1 MTMGSLRVAIL
12 GCGTVGGGVAKIL
25 LEQREVLATRAGV
38 EIELAKILDLF
49 PAASSKRHGL
59 PMDLYCGDSDE
70 LSREEAGQFT
80 EEILKDD
87 SIDLVVETIGG
98 SGKAILDIAL
108 SVLDHGK
115 HLATA
120 NKALL
125 AKHGQAIFA
134 ASNRNGRAVGFEA
147 AVCGAIPIIK
157 GIREC
162 FSGDEIL
169 AISGILNGTS
179 NYILSKMEAEG
190 QSFDAA
196 LKQAQDQGYAEA
208 DPALDINGGDPG
220 HKLILLL
227 KLVFGLDVDF
237 EDLSIEGIESI
248 TSADINFAQEM
259 GCSIKLIG
267 YAKKEGDD
275 VFAAVRPMLVK
286 RKNLLSDIQGATN
299 AVRLDNR
306 YSQENVLIGQGAGS
320 LETGSAIVSDI
331 LFLAKYGE
339 NAVQELPS
347 SDCRLRSF
355 NELAFPYNI
364 VFTTADVPGITGIVA
379 TAIGN
384 QQINIDTVSHNRHD
398 PENAVFSIATMPC
411 TYDQIQAAI
420 VEIQDAQPGS
430 LLKDPKVIPIL
441 GE

>member
-1 MTMGSLRVAIL
+1 MTMASFRVAIL

-25 LEQREVLATRAGV
+25 LEQREALAARAGI
-38 EIELAKILDLF
+38 EIELVRILDLF

-59 PMDLYCGDSDE
+59 PIELYCGGSNE

-98 SGKAILDIAL
+98 SGQAILDIAL

-125 AKHGQAIFA
+125 AKHGPAIFG
-134 ASNRNGRAVGFEA
+134 ASNRNSRAVGFEA

-162 FSGDEIL
+162 FTGDEIL
-169 AISGILNGTS
+169 ALSGILNGTS

-220 HKLILLL
+220 HKLTILL

-237 EDLSIEGIESI
+237 EDLPIEGIESI

-259 GCSIKLIG
+259 GCSVKLIG

-275 VFAAVRPMLVK
+275 VFATVRPMLVK
-286 RKNLLSDIQGATN
+286 RANLLSDIQGATN

-306 YSQENVLIGQGAGS
+306 YSQENVLIGEGAGS

-339 NAVQELPS
+339 KAVQELPS

-355 NELAFPYNI
+355 NELAFRYNI

-384 QQINIDTVSHNRHD
+384 QKINIDTVSHNRHD

-411 TYDQIQAAI
+411 TYVQIQAAI
-420 VEIQDAQPGS
+420 EEIQGSHPGS
-430 LLKDPKVIPIL
+430 LLEEPKIIPIL